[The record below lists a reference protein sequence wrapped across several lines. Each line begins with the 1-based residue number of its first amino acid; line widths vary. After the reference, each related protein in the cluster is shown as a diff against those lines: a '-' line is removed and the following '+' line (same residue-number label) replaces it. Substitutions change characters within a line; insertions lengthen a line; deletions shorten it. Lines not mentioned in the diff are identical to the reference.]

1 MLTAAFKAFRQL
13 FSRGFRWV
21 LLKSLGLTIALFM
34 LVWFGVQSL
43 FKTFAVF
50 SYEWL
55 NTTIS
60 IIAGLGI
67 LAGMVFLIGPVSALF
82 AGLFLDQ
89 IASQVE
95 ARHYPGDPP
104 GREPP
109 LPRSAW
115 IAVKFTAVLVVVNLF
130 VLIIALIP
138 GINVIAF
145 LAGNGYLLG
154 REYFEMVAMR
164 HMAVRDVRRLR
175 KAYAGRVL
183 AGGLLIAAI
192 AVIPF
197 VNLLVPLFATA
208 FMVHVYKSTERD
220 RVRRAAAV

>member
-21 LLKSLGLTIALFM
+21 LLKSLALTIALFV
-34 LVWFGVQSL
+34 LVWLGVQEL
-43 FKTFAVF
+43 FQAFAVF

-60 IIAGLGI
+60 IIAGLGV

-130 VLIIALIP
+130 VLFIALIP
-138 GINVIAF
+138 GINVLAF

-164 HMAVRDVRRLR
+164 HLPARDVRRLR
-175 KAYAGRVL
+175 EAYAGRVF

-220 RVRRAAAV
+220 RLRRAAAA